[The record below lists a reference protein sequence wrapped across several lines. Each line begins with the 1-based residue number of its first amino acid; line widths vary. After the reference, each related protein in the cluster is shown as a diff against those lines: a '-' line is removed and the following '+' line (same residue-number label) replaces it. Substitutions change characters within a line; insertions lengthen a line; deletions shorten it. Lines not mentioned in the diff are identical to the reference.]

1 MVDFPQTSTRLD
13 RLSQVLHHII
23 ARRLGFP
30 GCFNYTK
37 SIAWSN
43 NNKSSIEFK
52 RNLEA
57 SLTLI
62 IPTPESFRNIIHSHS
77 HLTLTLLSPS
87 HPRHR
92 RTLSTC
98 LPTSYLLDL
107 PTTTYL
113 PIYQPTNPL
122 SIDLILFIFLSLPLL
137 LLTIKIHQPLEFIST
152 SKIKTQKWQLSQHQL
167 ANKLT
172 CQPFLSHLKVPAIQM
187 KTQNLLQMVNK

>member
-92 RTLSTC
+92 SRISTLALHSILQVHRNIIY
-98 LPTSYLLDL
+98 LPTYLLPTGPTYYYL
-107 PTTTYL
+107 PTYL
-113 PIYQPTNPL
+113 PTNQP
-122 SIDLILFIFLSLPLL
+122 
-137 LLTIKIHQPLEFIST
+137 
-152 SKIKTQKWQLSQHQL
+152 SQH
-167 ANKLT
+167 
-172 CQPFLSHLKVPAIQM
+172 
-187 KTQNLLQMVNK
+187 